1 MTQIERINTDKI
13 SGDQPD
19 QLNQRSIP
27 EHWSWVKLGDISAKI
42 TKGSTPTS
50 YKFQYQSSGVKF
62 IRTENIDSEGKVF
75 GITKFINDEANNF
88 LKRSQLK
95 EKDILFS
102 IAGTIGRVGV
112 VSKND
117 IPANTN
123 QALAIIRLIN
133 SNVLHP
139 FIYYYL
145 TSPIVQSIAQK
156 RIAGVGR
163 ANISLIDVS
172 AFQIPLPPLAEQKK
186 IVEKIEELF
195 SGLDSGVA
203 SLKKAKEQI
212 KLYRQS
218 VLAAAFSGR
227 LHQDSTDSRIDKIK
241 EKKSAKSKNPVNSNP
256 DNQNP
261 ENPLIPAN
269 PGSDN
274 LPVGWKWV
282 KLGEVSLKIGD
293 VDHKMPKSVENGKY
307 PYLSTKD
314 LTDDFKINFDNAKRI
329 SENDFH
335 QLSKKIKPERGDIIF
350 SRYGTIGR
358 NVLVET
364 DIDFLVSYSCAII
377 KPDSKMITSK
387 YLYLYTLS
395 PLIKSEIKKYTV
407 QTTQANVGISSINN
421 FIVPLPSKEIQQ
433 QIVLEIEKR
442 FSEADNLEK
451 AIDDSL
457 AKSELLRQSILSQA
471 FSGKLV

>member
-102 IAGTIGRVGV
+102 MAGTIGRVGV

-218 VLAAAFSGR
+218 VLVSAFSGK
-227 LHQDSTDSRIDKIK
+227 LTTKFT
-241 EKKSAKSKNPVNSNP
+241 KNT
-256 DNQNP
+256 
-261 ENPLIPAN
+261 ENLSELSVLS
-269 PGSDN
+269 G
-274 LPVGWKWV
+274 LPHGWKWV
-282 KLGEVSLKIGD
+282 KLGEVTNNFDGQRIPLSKEVRAKRKGEYRYFGATEIIDYIDDYIFDGTYLLIGEDGANLLSKSRPLSFIVDGKFWVNNHAHVLQTKNGLKI
-293 VDHKMPKSVENGKY
+293 
-307 PYLSTKD
+307 
-314 LTDDFKINFDNAKRI
+314 
-329 SENDFH
+329 
-335 QLSKKIKPERGDIIF
+335 
-350 SRYGTIGR
+350 
-358 NVLVET
+358 
-364 DIDFLVSYSCAII
+364 
-377 KPDSKMITSK
+377 K
-387 YLYLYTLS
+387 YLNYFFNSISLGSYVTGSAQPKLTQKNLNKIPLPLS
-395 PLIKSEIKKYTV
+395 PLNQ
-407 QTTQANVGISSINN
+407 QT
-421 FIVPLPSKEIQQ
+421 
-433 QIVLEIEKR
+433 QIVEEIEKR

-457 AKSELLRQSILSQA
+457 EKSAALRQSILKQA
-471 FSGKLV
+471 FEGRLV

>member
-195 SGLDSGVA
+195 SGLDNGVA

-218 VLAAAFSGR
+218 VLVSAFSGK
-227 LHQDSTDSRIDKIK
+227 LTTKFT
-241 EKKSAKSKNPVNSNP
+241 KNT
-256 DNQNP
+256 
-261 ENPLIPAN
+261 ENLSELSVLS
-269 PGSDN
+269 G
-274 LPVGWKWV
+274 LPHGWKWV
-282 KLGEVSLKIGD
+282 KLGEVTNNFDGQRIPLSKEVRAKRKGEYRYFGATEIIDYIDDYIFDGTYLLIGEDGANLLSKSRPLSFIVDGKFWVNNHAHVLQTKNGLKI
-293 VDHKMPKSVENGKY
+293 
-307 PYLSTKD
+307 
-314 LTDDFKINFDNAKRI
+314 
-329 SENDFH
+329 
-335 QLSKKIKPERGDIIF
+335 
-350 SRYGTIGR
+350 
-358 NVLVET
+358 
-364 DIDFLVSYSCAII
+364 
-377 KPDSKMITSK
+377 K
-387 YLYLYTLS
+387 YLNYFFNSISLGSYVTGSAQPKLTQKNLNKIPLPLS
-395 PLIKSEIKKYTV
+395 PLNQ
-407 QTTQANVGISSINN
+407 QT
-421 FIVPLPSKEIQQ
+421 
-433 QIVLEIEKR
+433 QIVEEIEKR

-457 AKSELLRQSILSQA
+457 EKSAALRQSILKQA
-471 FSGKLV
+471 FEGRLV